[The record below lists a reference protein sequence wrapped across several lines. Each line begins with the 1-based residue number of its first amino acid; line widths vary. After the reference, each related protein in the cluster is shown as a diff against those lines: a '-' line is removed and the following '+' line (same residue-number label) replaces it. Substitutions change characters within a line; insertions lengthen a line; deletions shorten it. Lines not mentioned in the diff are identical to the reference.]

1 MHVCVCVC
9 VCVRDRERQSEGR
22 GMETRKNPQF
32 PPLTGKN
39 NLTVIKLGY
48 SPNWRGGCIV
58 WLPEGYWHVSGD
70 ISIYLSRENSALASG
85 EKKPGMLL
93 NTLQV
98 EGQPYNKE

>member
-1 MHVCVCVC
+1 
-9 VCVRDRERQSEGR
+9 
-22 GMETRKNPQF
+22 METRKNPQF

-85 EKKPGMLL
+85 EEKTRMDLL
-93 NTLQV
+93 SILQSTGHPSPCLQQTTTEPMPSGV
-98 EGQPYNKE
+98 